1 MGRAPR
7 LLKLLQLLDS
17 RTGRTR
23 QELCRELGVSER
35 SMYRDL
41 ASLEEHGMLLEQNDG
56 RYRLAGSQRSVM
68 LSEQERLA
76 LQLLLSAPAL
86 RHDEALRNQI
96 DALSMKLRPSID
108 GVSSSLLLADL
119 ERSGRFAD
127 GLTKV
132 IDDAIAKQ
140 QTLRIDYASLSH
152 KGRRVR
158 RVDPYVVFHRGE
170 AWYLAGYCPENRA
183 PRMFRL
189 DRIVSVASTGELFL
203 RPEGFDVKAWLA
215 DAWSVW
221 TGEETHEIVVHF
233 DRAVVPL
240 IEHAKHHPGEV
251 KVRRLDGTLEYRV
264 TLGHL
269 EEIAR
274 WIAGFGG
281 KARAVGPPAL
291 VERLLE
297 IGEEVVRVHSTP
309 KSAREKV
316 RVAKTARMKEEG
328 SSN

>member
-1 MGRAPR
+1 MERASR
-7 LLKLLQLLDS
+7 LLKLLQLLDTRS
-17 RTGRTR
+17 GRTR

-56 RYRLAGSQRSVM
+56 RYRLAGSQRSVV

-86 RHDEALRNQI
+86 RHDEVLRRQL
-96 DALSMKLRPSID
+96 DALAMKLRPAID
-108 GVSSSLLLADL
+108 GVSSSLTLADL
-119 ERSGRFAD
+119 ERSGRLAD
-127 GLTKV
+127 GLMRV

-140 QTLRIDYASLSH
+140 QTLRIDYASLSR
-152 KGRRVR
+152 KGRHVR

-170 AWYLAGYCPENRA
+170 AWYLAAYCHENRA

-189 DRIVSVASTGELFL
+189 DRIAAAASTGDLFL
-203 RPEGFDVKAWLA
+203 RPDGFDVRTWLA
-215 DAWSVW
+215 DAWSLW
-221 TGEETHEIVVHF
+221 TGEETHEVIVHF
-233 DRAVVPL
+233 ARDVAPL
-240 IEHAKHHPGEV
+240 IEHAVHHPDEV
-251 KVRRLDGTLEYRV
+251 KVRRIDGTLEYRV

-281 KARAVGPPAL
+281 KARAVAPPAL
-291 VERLLE
+291 VQRLRE
-297 IGEEVVRVHSTP
+297 IGDEVARVH
-309 KSAREKV
+309 REAKPS
-316 RVAKTARMKEEG
+316 RDRTTAAKTVRIKEKR
-328 SSN
+328 